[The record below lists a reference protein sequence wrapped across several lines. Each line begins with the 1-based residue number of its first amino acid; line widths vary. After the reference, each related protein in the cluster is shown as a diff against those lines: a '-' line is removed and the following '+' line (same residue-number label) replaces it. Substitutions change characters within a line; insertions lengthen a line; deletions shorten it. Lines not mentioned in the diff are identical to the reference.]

1 MKIGSQR
8 PLKAPGPH
16 FLSLKGL
23 TRRNNPSP
31 TRLWDFFLPFGRTS
45 SHPAT
50 APPHP
55 PSLVSIACSQ
65 THRLSRL
72 GWGRSGDSVL
82 DHPGHL
88 RKGDGT
94 PWPSL
99 LRENFPSEVPRLRG
113 SKVKFKMLEKME
125 GPPVPRVAA
134 SPPPQR
140 TGKRRPLE
148 AEQRGLRAAFWGNSI
163 KEIIFPQTKPRIA

>member
-1 MKIGSQR
+1 MELTKDQS
-8 PLKAPGPH
+8 H
-16 FLSLKGL
+16 FFPNWSFKWCLLY
-23 TRRNNPSP
+23 RR
-31 TRLWDFFLPFGRTS
+31 RDS
-45 SHPAT
+45 SRYLICLQLH
-50 APPHP
+50 